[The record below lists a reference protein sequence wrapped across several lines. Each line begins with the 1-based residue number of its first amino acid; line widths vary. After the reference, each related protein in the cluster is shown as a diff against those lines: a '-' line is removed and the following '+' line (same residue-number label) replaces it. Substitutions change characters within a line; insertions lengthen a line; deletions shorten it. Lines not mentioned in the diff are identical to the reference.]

1 VPRRAAG
8 PKPPS
13 PTRSLT
19 GWLIGF
25 GASVLADQVFFL
37 SLTWAALQVGTPAQ
51 VGLVLAAGSVP
62 RLLILLIGGA
72 IADRASPKRIIVATD
87 SGRAVV
93 MALAAVVLMVGAMNT
108 TGLVVVALL
117 IGALDGLFLP
127 AVGALPA
134 RIAPPH
140 LMGRVAALRTVT
152 QRVAMLAGG
161 PLAGW
166 MIFLYGASAA
176 FWASAALFAVSV
188 VALALV
194 STIGSAG
201 SASGP
206 ALGPAS
212 VVDTGP
218 TSVADASPSPVV
230 TSASAPAVDVR
241 QRAAAPAAPGVFARI
256 SEGLRAVRRDPVLP
270 WLLLLIAGMNFGFA
284 GPVTAGLPLLA
295 AQEGWGAKGAGLLL
309 GGFGLG
315 ATVTGLGLVFVRR
328 IPRAG
333 WVAMAS
339 VSAMGLALAAAGL
352 ASSLAGTIV
361 ATVVLG
367 LASGVLGTV
376 VHAMVLTTTP
386 QAEIGRVM
394 ALVSLSVEGVVPL
407 SFAATGVLAGVLGP
421 ESVFFAGGAVIL
433 LTTGL
438 AFLRPRLRSFELIR
452 PDDAEAAPPPYTSF
466 LPRSVRPAIDPLS
479 AACIAMRALR

>member
-1 VPRRAAG
+1 
-8 PKPPS
+8 
-13 PTRSLT
+13 
-19 GWLIGF
+19 
-25 GASVLADQVFFL
+25 VLADQVFFL

-72 IADRASPKRIIVATD
+72 FADQASPKRIIVGTD

-108 TGLVVVALL
+108 GGLIMVALL

-152 QRVAMLAGG
+152 QRVAMLVGG

-166 MIFLYGASAA
+166 LIFLYGASAA
-176 FWASAALFAVSV
+176 FWASAALFTVSV

-194 STIGSAG
+194 STIGSA
-201 SASGP
+201 A
-206 ALGPAS
+206 
-212 VVDTGP
+212 P
-218 TSVADASPSPVV
+218 TSV
-230 TSASAPAVDVR
+230 TSSGPYPAEDPSAPTGSGPSAASVNQGEPTQASLEPGVLTRISQGLGTVR
-241 QRAAAPAAPGVFARI
+241 Q
-256 SEGLRAVRRDPVLP
+256 DPVLP

-295 AQEGWGAKGAGLLL
+295 ASEGWGAKGAGLLL

-315 ATVTGLGLVFVRR
+315 ATVTGLGLVFVRW

-333 WVAMAS
+333 RVALVS
-339 VSAMGLALAAAGL
+339 VTVMGLALACAGL
-352 ASSLAGTIV
+352 AQSLVGAVV

-386 QAEIGRVM
+386 QAELGRVM
-394 ALVSLSVEGVVPL
+394 ALVSLSIEGVVPL
-407 SFAATGVLAGVLGP
+407 SFAAAGVLAGLAGP
-421 ESVFFAGGAVIL
+421 ESTLFAGGGIIL
-433 LTTGL
+433 LTTVA
-438 AFLRPRLRSFELIR
+438 AFLRPRLRSFELSR
-452 PDDAEAAPPPYTSF
+452 PDDPAVSAPVAPSDLAGRERAVEPAAQ
-466 LPRSVRPAIDPLS
+466 AK
-479 AACIAMRALR
+479 AG

>member
-1 VPRRAAG
+1 VPRRAA
-8 PKPPS
+8 KAEPPS

-72 IADRASPKRIIVATD
+72 IADRASPKRIIVGTD

-93 MALAAVVLMVGAMNT
+93 MALAAAVLMVGAMNT
-108 TGLVVVALL
+108 TGLIVVALL

-152 QRVAMLAGG
+152 QRLAMLVGG

-176 FWASAALFAVSV
+176 FWASAALFAISV

-194 STIGSAG
+194 STIGSVTPPVVAR
-201 SASGP
+201 SATAP
-206 ALGPAS
+206 
-212 VVDTGP
+212 
-218 TSVADASPSPVV
+218 VADEGASPTAPVE
-230 TSASAPAVDVR
+230 
-241 QRAAAPAAPGVFARI
+241 PGVFTRI
-256 SEGLRAVRRDPVLP
+256 SEGLRTVRRDPVLP

-295 AQEGWGAKGAGLLL
+295 AQDGWGAKGAGLLL

-328 IPRAG
+328 IPHAG

-339 VSAMGLALAAAGL
+339 VSVMGVALTAAGL
-352 ASSLAGTIV
+352 AQSLAGALVTTI
-361 ATVVLG
+361 VLG

-386 QAEIGRVM
+386 AAEIGRVM

-407 SFAATGVLAGVLGP
+407 SFAATGVLAGLVGP
-421 ESVFFAGGAVIL
+421 EPVFFAGGGVIL
-433 LTTGL
+433 VTTAL
-438 AFLRPRLRSFELIR
+438 AFLRPRLRSFELSR
-452 PDDAEAAPPPYTSF
+452 QEAEPAPPPLYVSF
-466 LPRSVRPAIDPLS
+466 MPRLERSAIDPLDQ
-479 AACIAMRALR
+479 ACIAMRSLR